1 MAQKQLNKKKST
13 EPSSTQSDESGKFRR
28 LLNNS
33 SSSNVE
39 ENVEKVENFDWVPL
53 KHGPFYAVGKQ
64 GQGYTLVLA
73 GQAVSSE
80 KYKTIEAAQKAVDE
94 KGWDLIF
101 IATAVYRDAWEAQN
115 RPKKHGQEIANI

>member
-1 MAQKQLNKKKST
+1 MALKSSSKKKT
-13 EPSSTQSDESGKFRR
+13 TAPTCTQSEESGKFRK

-33 SSSNVE
+33 ASSEVKETTE
-39 ENVEKVENFDWVPL
+39 EVENFDWAPL
-53 KHGPFYAVGKQ
+53 KRGPFYAVGERKD
-64 GQGYTLVLA
+64 GYWLVLA
-73 GQAVSSE
+73 GQVVSPE

-115 RPKKHGQEIANI
+115 RPKKK

>member
-1 MAQKQLNKKKST
+1 MARIQSNKKKST
-13 EPSSTQSDESGKFRR
+13 EPSSTQSDESGKFRK

-33 SSSNVE
+33 DSSNVNE
-39 ENVEKVENFDWVPL
+39 KVEKIENFDWVPL
-53 KHGPFYAVGKQ
+53 KRGPFKAVGKQ

-73 GQAVSSE
+73 GQAVSAE

-101 IATAVYRDAWEAQN
+101 VATAVYRDAWEAQN
-115 RPKKHGQEIANI
+115 RPKKHERETVNI

>member
-1 MAQKQLNKKKST
+1 MAQKQSNKKNHT
-13 EPSSTQSDESGKFRR
+13 EPTSTQSEESGKFRR

-33 SSSNVE
+33 NSSNVE
-39 ENVEKVENFDWVPL
+39 EKVEKVENFDWVPL

-64 GQGYTLVLA
+64 RQGYTLVLA
-73 GQAVSSE
+73 GQAVSPE

-115 RPKKHGQEIANI
+115 RPNKK

>member
-1 MAQKQLNKKKST
+1 MTQKSSSKKNRT
-13 EPSSTQSDESGKFRR
+13 APMCTQSEESGKFRR
-28 LLNNS
+28 LLNS
-33 SSSNVE
+33 STSSEVKE
-39 ENVEKVENFDWVPL
+39 TTEKVENFDWVPL
-53 KHGPFYAVGKQ
+53 KRGPFKAVGKQ

-73 GQAVSSE
+73 GQAVSPK

-115 RPKKHGQEIANI
+115 RTKKK

>member
-1 MAQKQLNKKKST
+1 MARKQSNKKNPMESM
-13 EPSSTQSDESGKFRR
+13 STQSEESGKYRK
-28 LLNNS
+28 LLNS
-33 SSSNVE
+33 SDSSNVDE
-39 ENVEKVENFDWVPL
+39 KIEKVENFDWVRL

-73 GQAVSSE
+73 GQAVSPK

-101 IATAVYRDAWEAQN
+101 VATAVYRDAWETQN
-115 RPKKHGQEIANI
+115 RPKKN

>member
-1 MAQKQLNKKKST
+1 MARIQSNKKKST
-13 EPSSTQSDESGKFRR
+13 EPSSTQSDESGKFRK

-33 SSSNVE
+33 DSSNANE
-39 ENVEKVENFDWVPL
+39 KVEKVENFDWVPL
-53 KHGPFYAVGKQ
+53 KRGPFKAVGKQ

-73 GQAVSSE
+73 GQAVSAE

-101 IATAVYRDAWEAQN
+101 VATAVYRDAWEAQN
-115 RPKKHGQEIANI
+115 RTKKK

>member
-1 MAQKQLNKKKST
+1 MTQKNSNKKNLM
-13 EPSSTQSDESGKFRR
+13 EPTCTQSEESGKYRK

-33 SSSNVE
+33 DSSNE
-39 ENVEKVENFDWVPL
+39 EEKVEKVKNFDWVPL
-53 KHGPFYAVGKQ
+53 KHGPFYAVGMQ

-80 KYKTIEAAQKAVDE
+80 KYKTIAAAQKAVDE

-115 RPKKHGQEIANI
+115 KQKKN

>member
-13 EPSSTQSDESGKFRR
+13 EQSSTQSDESGKYRR

-33 SSSNVE
+33 DSSNANE
-39 ENVEKVENFDWVPL
+39 KVEKVERFDWIPL

-73 GQAVSSE
+73 GQAVSPE
-80 KYKTIEAAQKAVDE
+80 KYKTIEATQKAVDE

-101 IATAVYRDAWEAQN
+101 VATAVYRDAWKAQN
-115 RPKKHGQEIANI
+115 QPKKHGQEIANI

>member
-1 MAQKQLNKKKST
+1 MAQKNSNKKNPM
-13 EPSSTQSDESGKFRR
+13 EPMSTQSEESGKYRK

-33 SSSNVE
+33 DSSNE
-39 ENVEKVENFDWVPL
+39 EEKVEKVENFDWVPL
-53 KHGPFYAVGKQ
+53 KHGPFYAVGMQ

-73 GQAVSSE
+73 GQAVSPE
-80 KYKTIEAAQKAVDE
+80 KFKTIAAAQKAVDE

-115 RPKKHGQEIANI
+115 KPKKK

>member
-1 MAQKQLNKKKST
+1 MEKKSSNKKNPIAPT
-13 EPSSTQSDESGKFRR
+13 CTQSEESGKFRR

-33 SSSNVE
+33 TSSKVE
-39 ENVEKVENFDWVPL
+39 ETTEEVENFDWVPL
-53 KHGPFYAVGKQ
+53 KRGPFYAVGKRKE
-64 GQGYTLVLA
+64 GYTLVLA

-101 IATAVYRDAWEAQN
+101 IATAVYRDAWEIQN
-115 RPKKHGQEIANI
+115 RTK

>member
-13 EPSSTQSDESGKFRR
+13 EQSSTQSDESGKYRR

-33 SSSNVE
+33 DSSNVNE
-39 ENVEKVENFDWVPL
+39 KIEKVDNFDWVPL

>member
-1 MAQKQLNKKKST
+1 MAQKNSKKKNPM
-13 EPSSTQSDESGKFRR
+13 EPTCTQSEESGKYRK

-33 SSSNVE
+33 DSSNIK
-39 ENVEKVENFDWVPL
+39 EKVENIENFDWVPL
-53 KHGPFYAVGKQ
+53 KRGPFYAVGMQ
-64 GQGYTLVLA
+64 RQGYTLVLA

-80 KYKTIEAAQKAVDE
+80 KFKTIEKAQKAVDE

-115 RPKKHGQEIANI
+115 RTKK